1 MRTKTI
7 GLALLVSSVLG
18 GAVFAQGGRMP
29 PDELKRQAVRR
40 FEVVVVR
47 DGLVLRR
54 NAPGSGPRTVE
65 VTGGQIII
73 DGAPATGA
81 EVREKLRGEAD
92 LVLQLSYLTVDEQRS
107 LFSEPGQTA
116 APTAPAPPPPPDV
129 ERPDRPQRSRGQR
142 ERIRFG
148 GSVTVDEDETIRGD
162 VVAIGGSARV
172 FGEVRGSVVAIGGS
186 AELGPKAIVR
196 GDVTAV
202 GGAIKRDPAAQVDGE
217 THEVGV
223 GGVGASDWRFSFP
236 SLATLWWG
244 WTLGAFYSLIAS
256 IVRVA
261 VLCLLAA
268 LVMLVARDYVERV
281 GAQAA
286 AEPFKSGAIGFL
298 AQIFFVPVLVI
309 TILLLVVTIIGIP
322 LLVLIPFAILGL
334 GIFALV
340 GFTSVAYYVGR
351 IVCPSV
357 GWNEAGPFGTMLT
370 GILLL
375 VSPILI
381 ARLIGLAGGVL
392 YPMTVGLGLIGV
404 LVEYA
409 AWTVGFGAVALS
421 RFGKGQVGQVGQ
433 VSQVGQPLVG

>member
-1 MRTKTI
+1 MRAKTI
-7 GLALLVSSVLG
+7 GLALLVSSALG
-18 GAVFAQGGRMP
+18 GAVFAQGSRMP
-29 PDELKRQAVRR
+29 PDELKRLAERR

-54 NAPGSGPRTVE
+54 NPPGSGPRTVE
-65 VTGGQIII
+65 VTGGQIIV

-81 EVREKLRGEAD
+81 EVREKLRGDAD
-92 LVLQLSYLTVDEQRS
+92 LVLQLSYLSADEQRS
-107 LFSEPGQTA
+107 LFSAQGGTA
-116 APTAPAPPPPPDV
+116 VPATPVPPTPPDI
-129 ERPDRPQRSRGQR
+129 ERPDRPERSRGQR

-172 FGEVRGSVVAIGGS
+172 LGEVRGSVVAIGGS

-202 GGAIKRDPAAQVDGE
+202 GGAIKRDPGARIDGE

-223 GGVGASDWRFSFP
+223 GGVNAGDWRFSVP

-298 AQIFFVPVLVI
+298 AQIFFVPILVI

-334 GIFALV
+334 GIFALL
-340 GFTSVAYYVGR
+340 GFTAVAYHVGQLFCSR
-351 IVCPSV
+351 L
-357 GWNEAGPFGTMLT
+357 GWNDAGPFGTMLA
-370 GILLL
+370 GVLLL

-381 ARLIGLAGGVL
+381 ARLLGLAGGVL
-392 YPMTVGLGLIGV
+392 YPMTVGLGLVGV
-404 LVEYA
+404 LIEYV

-421 RFGKGQVGQVGQ
+421 RFGKRQINQIGPVG
-433 VSQVGQPLVG
+433 PLEQTV

>member
-1 MRTKTI
+1 MRAKTL

-29 PDELKRQAVRR
+29 PDELKRQAGRR

-54 NAPGSGPRTVE
+54 NPPGSGPRTVE

-92 LVLQLSYLTVDEQRS
+92 LVLQLSYLTPEEQRS

-116 APTAPAPPPPPDV
+116 VPGAPAPPPPPDI
-129 ERPDRPQRSRGQR
+129 ERPDRPQRPRGQR

-148 GSVTVDEDETIRGD
+148 GSVTVEEDETIRGD

-223 GGVGASDWRFSFP
+223 GGVGAGDWRFSFP

-334 GIFALV
+334 GIFALL

-351 IVCPSV
+351 TVCSSV
-357 GWNEAGPFGTMLT
+357 GWNEAGPFGTMIA

-381 ARLIGLAGGVL
+381 ARLIGLAGGFL

-404 LVEYA
+404 LVEYV

-421 RFGKGQVGQVGQ
+421 RFGKGRVGQIGQVG
-433 VSQVGQPLVG
+433 PLEQTV

>member
-1 MRTKTI
+1 M
-7 GLALLVSSVLG
+7 
-18 GAVFAQGGRMP
+18 
-29 PDELKRQAVRR
+29 
-40 FEVVVVR
+40 
-47 DGLVLRR
+47 
-54 NAPGSGPRTVE
+54 
-65 VTGGQIII
+65 
-73 DGAPATGA
+73 
-81 EVREKLRGEAD
+81 
-92 LVLQLSYLTVDEQRS
+92 
-107 LFSEPGQTA
+107 
-116 APTAPAPPPPPDV
+116 
-129 ERPDRPQRSRGQR
+129 
-142 ERIRFG
+142 
-148 GSVTVDEDETIRGD
+148 
-162 VVAIGGSARV
+162 

-186 AELGPKAIVR
+186 AELGPKAVVR

-244 WTLGAFYSLIAS
+244 WTLSAFYSLVAS

-286 AEPFKSGAIGFL
+286 AEPFKSGAVGFL

-340 GFTSVAYYVGR
+340 GFTSVAHYVGR
-351 IVCPSV
+351 IVCSERGMARARSV
-357 GWNEAGPFGTMLT
+357 RHDDRGHSA
-370 GILLL
+370 
-375 VSPILI
+375 
-381 ARLIGLAGGVL
+381 ARVADPDCAADRSGGRRAC
-392 YPMTVGLGLIGV
+392 I
-404 LVEYA
+404 
-409 AWTVGFGAVALS
+409 
-421 RFGKGQVGQVGQ
+421 R
-433 VSQVGQPLVG
+433 

>member
-1 MRTKTI
+1 MRAKTI
-7 GLALLVSSVLG
+7 GLTLLVSSVLG
-18 GAVFAQGGRMP
+18 SAVFAQGSRMP
-29 PDELKRQAVRR
+29 PDELKRLAERR

-54 NAPGSGPRTVE
+54 NPPGSGPRTVE
-65 VTGGQIII
+65 VTGGQIIV

-81 EVREKLRGEAD
+81 EVREKLRGDAD
-92 LVLQLSYLTVDEQRS
+92 LVLQLSYLSADEQRS
-107 LFSEPGQTA
+107 LFSQSAGTAVPA
-116 APTAPAPPPPPDV
+116 APTPPPPPDI
-129 ERPDRPQRSRGQR
+129 ERPDRPERPRGQR

-172 FGEVRGSVVAIGGS
+172 LGEVRGSVVAIGGS

-202 GGAIKRDPAAQVDGE
+202 GGTIQRDPGARVDGE

-223 GGVGASDWRFSFP
+223 GGVEAGDWRFSFP

-244 WTLGAFYSLIAS
+244 WTLSAFYSLIAS

-334 GIFALV
+334 GIFALL
-340 GFTSVAYYVGR
+340 GFTAVAYHVGQMLCSR
-351 IVCPSV
+351 L
-357 GWNEAGPFGTMLT
+357 GWNDAGPFGTMLA
-370 GILLL
+370 GIVLL

-381 ARLIGLAGGVL
+381 ARLLGLAGGVL
-392 YPMTVGLGLIGV
+392 YPMTVGLGLVGV
-404 LVEYA
+404 LIEYV

-421 RFGKGQVGQVGQ
+421 RFGKGQVGQIGQVGPVGQ
-433 VSQVGQPLVG
+433 TI

>member
-1 MRTKTI
+1 MRAKTI

-18 GAVFAQGGRMP
+18 GVVIAQGGRMP
-29 PDELKRQAVRR
+29 PDELKRQAERR

-54 NAPGSGPRTVE
+54 NPPGGGPRTVE
-65 VTGGQIII
+65 VIGGQIVV

-81 EVREKLRGEAD
+81 EVREKLRSDAD
-92 LVLQLSYLTVDEQRS
+92 LVLQLSYLTAEEQRS
-107 LFSEPGQTA
+107 LFSESGQSA
-116 APTAPAPPPPPDV
+116 APTPPTPPAPPDI
-129 ERPDRPQRSRGQR
+129 ERPDRPERPRGQR

-148 GSVTVDEDETIRGD
+148 GSVTVNEDETIRGD
-162 VVAIGGSARV
+162 VVAIGGSAHI

-186 AELGPKAIVR
+186 AELGPKAVVR
-196 GDVTAV
+196 GDVSAV
-202 GGAIKRDPAAQVDGE
+202 GGAIKRDPGARIDGE

-223 GGVGASDWRFSFP
+223 GGLDAGDFRLSFP
-236 SLATLWWG
+236 ALATLWWG

-298 AQIFFVPVLVI
+298 AQIFFVPILVI

-351 IVCPSV
+351 IVCSKL
-357 GWNEAGPFGTMLT
+357 GWNDVGPFGTMLT

-375 VSPILI
+375 VAPILV

-404 LVEYA
+404 LVEYV

-421 RFGKGQVGQVGQ
+421 RFGKHQAGQVGQIG
-433 VSQVGQPLVG
+433 PLEQTV